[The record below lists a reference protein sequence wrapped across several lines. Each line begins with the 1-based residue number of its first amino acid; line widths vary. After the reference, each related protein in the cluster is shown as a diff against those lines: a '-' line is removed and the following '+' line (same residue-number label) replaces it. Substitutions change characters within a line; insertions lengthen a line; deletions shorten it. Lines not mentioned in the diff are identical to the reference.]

1 MRAGLLTSGAPAAL
15 IDEAAALGLPLWNA
29 APAEATHM
37 LRWQDGRLEL
47 APLNDQGV
55 VCVDFVT
62 GAAAHRRKFGGG
74 RGQPVAK
81 AVGIKGDYLP
91 RVLDA
96 TAGQGRDAF
105 VLASLGCEMTL
116 IERSPV
122 AFLLLKDGLARAA
135 ADMETREI
143 AARMT
148 LIHADARE
156 WLQNAL
162 SPTPLPQAG
171 EGQSLLP
178 ASLLTSFDVVF
189 LDPMFPEPDKR
200 AKSKKE
206 MAAFQQIIGG
216 DEDADVLLEPARRLA
231 GKRVIV
237 KRPRHA
243 PHLAGVKPN
252 FVFEGESTRFDGY
265 LPL

>member
-1 MRAGLLTSGAPAAL
+1 MHTGLLGCDTPAAL
-15 IDEAAALGLPLWNA
+15 QEEASQLGLPVWDE
-29 APAEATHM
+29 APAGASHA
-37 LRWQDGRLEL
+37 LRWHSERLEL
-47 APLNDQGV
+47 ISLHEKSV

-105 VLASLGCEMTL
+105 VLASLGCEITL

-122 AFLLLKDGLARAA
+122 AYLLLKNGLARATL
-135 ADMETREI
+135 DTETEEI

-148 LIHADARE
+148 LIHADARQ
-156 WLQNAL
+156 WLLAQI
-162 SPTPLPQAG
+162 PDCPR
-171 EGQSLLP
+171 
-178 ASLLTSFDVVF
+178 FDVIF

-206 MAAFQQIIGG
+206 MAAFQTIIGG
-216 DEDADVLLEPARRLA
+216 DEDADALLEPARRLA

>member
-105 VLASLGCEMTL
+105 VLASLGCKMTL

-135 ADMETREI
+135 ADAETTAI

-156 WLQNAL
+156 WLLAAVNAG
-162 SPTPLPQAG
+162 AD
-171 EGQSLLP
+171 EDR
-178 ASLLTSFDVVF
+178 SLLTPHPSPLTPFDVIF

-243 PHLAGVKPN
+243 PHLAGIKPN

>member
-1 MRAGLLTSGAPAAL
+1 MATGLLTENCPASL
-15 IDEAAALGLPLWNA
+15 IELAQECGIPLWQETPADA
-29 APAEATHM
+29 AYV
-37 LRWQDGRLEL
+37 LRWHESHLEL
-47 APLNDQGV
+47 APCAEKGSV
-55 VCVDFVT
+55 WVDFAG
-62 GAAAHRRKFGGG
+62 GAQAHRRKFGGG

-105 VLASLGCEMTL
+105 VLASLGCEITL

-122 AFLLLKDGLARAA
+122 AWLLLKDGLERAEQDSDTA
-135 ADMETREI
+135 EI

-148 LIHADARE
+148 LIHADARS
-156 WLQNAL
+156 WLEN
-162 SPTPLPQAG
+162 PPLDAR
-171 EGQSLLP
+171 
-178 ASLLTSFDVVF
+178 FDVVY

-200 AKSKKE
+200 ARSKKE
-206 MAAFQQIIGG
+206 MSAFQTLIGG
-216 DEDADVLLEPARRLA
+216 DPDAGALLAPARKLA

-243 PHLAGVKPN
+243 PWLAGEKPN
-252 FVFEGESTRFDGY
+252 FVFNGESTRFDGY
-265 LPL
+265 LPS